1 MRRVVVTSYART
13 PIGAFLGDLKTVP
26 VQELAK
32 VAFKAAVERSNIED
46 LGTIDGSVFG
56 HVISSPE
63 AGNLGRL
70 VNQLAGCPETVP
82 GFTVNRICGSGLQAT
97 VCAAQEI
104 WTDNADIYVAGGAES
119 LSRVPYYLP
128 LNYRYEGIKNGN
140 KLLLCSNEEMCKHT
154 HNEELYG
161 PIESMGE
168 TAENIVAKYDIPRED
183 ADLFAYQSQMKC
195 KKAVESGRFEKEIVP
210 VTVVKNKKKGIV
222 EVVDKDGHPRPQTTL
237 EGLAA
242 LKPCFK
248 KDGRVTAG
256 NSSGMNDAG
265 AALVLMSEEKCLSL
279 GLKPLAYINAY
290 AFGGVDPR
298 VMGLGPVPAVNRLLQ
313 KTGLKLE
320 DIDILEINEA
330 FAAQVLG
337 CCKEWGNYI
346 GTPLYERINP
356 NGGACALGHPLG
368 MTGARLVGTT
378 VIELN
383 ETGKKYGIATACIGG
398 GQGAAIL
405 IENAMV

>member
-1 MRRVVVTSYART
+1 M
-13 PIGAFLGDLKTVP
+13 
-26 VQELAK
+26 
-32 VAFKAAVERSNIED
+32 N
-46 LGTIDGSVFG
+46 
-56 HVISSPE
+56 
-63 AGNLGRL
+63 
-70 VNQLAGCPETVP
+70 
-82 GFTVNRICGSGLQAT
+82 
-97 VCAAQEI
+97 
-104 WTDNADIYVAGGAES
+104 
-119 LSRVPYYLP
+119 
-128 LNYRYEGIKNGN
+128 
-140 KLLLCSNEEMCKHT
+140 
-154 HNEELYG
+154 
-161 PIESMGE
+161 
-168 TAENIVAKYDIPRED
+168 
-183 ADLFAYQSQMKC
+183 C

-330 FAAQVLG
+330 FAAQFVVWLMVL
-337 CCKEWGNYI
+337 
-346 GTPLYERINP
+346 L
-356 NGGACALGHPLG
+356 L
-368 MTGARLVGTT
+368 
-378 VIELN
+378 
-383 ETGKKYGIATACIGG
+383 
-398 GQGAAIL
+398 
-405 IENAMV
+405 